1 MCAFPKVDEK
11 QTSQREMVAE
21 EGRNLLGIKELNKR
35 ENLELASFHMKFLKD
50 SLPEMVLKAFV
61 TSIYSTTQSI

>member
-1 MCAFPKVDEK
+1 VCAFQKVDEK

-35 ENLELASFHMKFLKD
+35 ETLELASFHMKFLKD
-50 SLPEMVLKAFV
+50 SLPKMVLKAFV